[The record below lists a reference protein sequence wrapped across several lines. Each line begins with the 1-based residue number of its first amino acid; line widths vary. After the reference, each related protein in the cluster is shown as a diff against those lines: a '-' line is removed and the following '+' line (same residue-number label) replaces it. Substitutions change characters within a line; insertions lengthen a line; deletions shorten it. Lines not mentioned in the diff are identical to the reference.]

1 MASQMAMRNMS
12 PCEGVKPARGPDEA
26 CLRSPGG
33 LNPAFEL
40 ATIAGEPARMKG
52 VRACHP
58 KAGPTPREDQ
68 GVGGRGR
75 KDWSWRRSVEGRAAP
90 WSRNGHGAACRVRVK
105 VIINDHQ

>member
-1 MASQMAMRNMS
+1 MTPPRGGRAEAPLKESKRVLMAFQMAMRNMS

-33 LNPAFEL
+33 LNPVFEL

-68 GVGGRGR
+68 GVGGWGR
-75 KDWSWRRSVEGRAAP
+75 KGEGGGGGPRR
-90 WSRNGHGAACRVRVK
+90 C
-105 VIINDHQ
+105 

>member
-1 MASQMAMRNMS
+1 MAYQMAMRNMS

-26 CLRSPGG
+26 RLRSPGG
-33 LNPAFEL
+33 LNPVFEL
-40 ATIAGEPARMKG
+40 ATIAGEPTRMKG

-75 KDWSWRRSVEGRAAP
+75 KEWARGGKKGGQEEGAAP
-90 WSRNGHGAACRVRVK
+90 LLEPKWQRRGS
-105 VIINDHQ
+105 

>member
-33 LNPAFEL
+33 LNPVFEL

-75 KDWSWRRSVEGRAAP
+75 KGEEEECGRPRCALEPKWPRRGASGEGE
-90 WSRNGHGAACRVRVK
+90 G
-105 VIINDHQ
+105 DHK

>member
-68 GVGGRGR
+68 GVGGWGKRGQARR
-75 KDWSWRRSVEGRAAP
+75 KVTRAL
-90 WSRNGHGAACRVRVK
+90 SQNGNGGASGWKVK
-105 VIINDHQ
+105 MIMNDHK

>member
-1 MASQMAMRNMS
+1 MAFQMAMRNMS

-33 LNPAFEL
+33 LNPVFEL

-68 GVGGRGR
+68 GVGGWEKRGGMRGR
-75 KDWSWRRSVEGRAAP
+75 PAP
-90 WSRNGHGAACRVRVK
+90 WSRNGNGRRRHRW
-105 VIINDHQ
+105 

>member
-1 MASQMAMRNMS
+1 MASHMAMRTMS

-33 LNPAFEL
+33 LNPVLEV
-40 ATIAGEPARMKG
+40 ATTAGEPAQMKC

-68 GVGGRGR
+68 GVGGWGKRGQARR
-75 KDWSWRRSVEGRAAP
+75 KVARALSQNGNGRASGWKIKMIMNA
-90 WSRNGHGAACRVRVK
+90 HK
-105 VIINDHQ
+105 